1 MSRTTRLPDL
11 ITLHD
16 DLLFVRAFPTS
27 AAMQRGAAT
36 ALADVAE
43 RIRVIAAAERAT
55 ADDTGLVHSTSR
67 HTYAVQIAEWLA
79 KTFPSDVSIS
89 WELVEDTNAIDA
101 LLRPSLSRAEEDA
114 FDSGE
119 VSTREWIDA
128 SRGARTDLAYLLAQA
143 PSGTARAL
151 WLDTWDRAQIPIA
164 WQLNDGCG
172 STAMLALEA
181 PTQGRGPMRRPDATR
196 ILTDIASP
204 LPSIRRQAPAD
215 ARVLIDTARAALAS
229 RCREVYAITHANE
242 DDVWEADLGEGVV
255 LVIIGTRPSARLC
268 LESTY
273 GYLLLSHGVPIG
285 YGGVTPLGHQANTG
299 INIFEPFRG
308 SEAAYLWTAM
318 LRAFATLFRV
328 RRFVVNGYQIGAG
341 NPEALESG
349 AFWFY
354 YRLGFRP
361 ASDAATEVAAREAAR
376 MHDDRAYRPPLRVM
390 KELVQH
396 DVHLTLDGFPT
407 DAFLDEHLLV
417 EVGTS
422 VVDRLRAARVGSHR
436 AAAEQLVADVA
447 ATLGA
452 KFSGWRAD
460 ERAAF
465 ATLAPVMALIPDLAE
480 WTDREQRALV
490 ALMRQKGGHSEVQ
503 FVHAVQQHP
512 RLIPAL
518 VALHQRSVHA

>member
-1 MSRTTRLPDL
+1 MTRPARLPAL
-11 ITLHD
+11 LALHD

-27 AAMQRGAAT
+27 FAMQRGAAE
-36 ALADVAE
+36 ALVDVAA
-43 RIRVIAAAERAT
+43 RIRALPASERAA
-55 ADDTGLVHSTSR
+55 ADDTGLAHTTSR

-79 KTFPSDVSIS
+79 RTFPHDTCIA
-89 WELVEDTNAIDA
+89 WELVEDTSGIDA

-128 SRGARTDLAYLLAQA
+128 SRGEQSDLAYLLAQA

-151 WLDTWDRAQIPIA
+151 WLDTWDRATIPIA
-164 WQLNDGCG
+164 WQLHDGCG
-172 STAMLALEA
+172 SSTMLALES
-181 PTQGRGPMRRPDATR
+181 PTAGRGPLRRPDAAHT
-196 ILTDIASP
+196 LADIANP

-215 ARVLIDTARAALAS
+215 ARVLIDTARAALAA
-229 RCREVYAITHANE
+229 RCREVFAITHAND
-242 DDVWEADLGEGVV
+242 DDVWEAELGEGVT
-255 LVIIGTRPSARLC
+255 LAIIGTRPSMRLC

-328 RRFVVNGYQIGAG
+328 RRFVVNGYQIGDG
-341 NPEALESG
+341 NPEALQSG

-361 ASDAATEVAAREAAR
+361 ASRAAAALAAREAAQ
-376 MHDDRAYRPPLRVM
+376 MADDRTYRPPLRVL
-390 KELVQH
+390 KELVRH
-396 DVHLTLDGFPT
+396 DLHLTLDGFP
-407 DAFLDEHLLV
+407 AELFLDEHVLV
-417 EVGTS
+417 EVGTA
-422 VVDRLRAARVGSHR
+422 VVDRLRAARAGSHR
-436 AAAEQLVADVA
+436 AAATQVVADVA
-447 ATLGA
+447 AMLGA
-452 KFSGWRAD
+452 RIDGWRAD

-465 ATLAPVMALIPDLAE
+465 AMLAPVIALLPDVAE
-480 WTDREQRALV
+480 WSAAEHRALV
-490 ALMRQKGGHSEVQ
+490 ALMRAKGGHSEVQ

-512 RLIPAL
+512 RLVPAL
-518 VALHQRSVHA
+518 AALHSAAARG